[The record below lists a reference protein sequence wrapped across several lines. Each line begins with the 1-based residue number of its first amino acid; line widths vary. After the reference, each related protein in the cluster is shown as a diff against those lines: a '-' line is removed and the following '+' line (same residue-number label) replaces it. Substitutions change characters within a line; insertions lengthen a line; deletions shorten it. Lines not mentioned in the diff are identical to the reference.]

1 LQKAHIDI
9 DRKMLAELAVN
20 QPAVFTEVARRAK
33 EALAG

>member
-1 LQKAHIDI
+1 LQKANIDI

-20 QPAVFTEVARRAK
+20 QPEIFTEVARRVK